1 MPLSGTLD
9 TMPITDL
16 IQWLNASDADGTLTV
31 SLDMEDTFIVFKEG
45 DVSGLGSDD
54 PLRWDVGHVLLARGL
69 ITEETLRDAVRRAGG
84 SGNAGRG
91 ASESGN
97 VGRGASESGNGGRG
111 QAVEE
116 VLVADGVLTQK
127 AIEEAVVDHGFKTIL
142 DLFFEEEGSF
152 YFSSAAG
159 TQGLLGESFLPQV
172 RFFQKPLS
180 GQEIL
185 MDGVRRMDEWGRIQE
200 VFPSAYC
207 VVHGLGVLEGNQVT
221 RALVELGEPVSVGEL
236 CLALRS
242 KSRFS
247 VYRELFDGYEAG
259 VVGLDSAT
267 AGPESPF
274 SLGPTDSLIV
284 NARVLLEHRQFDEAR
299 AVLST
304 ALNLDPGNGEAR
316 RLLRDLRA
324 SHLEHLYKQIP
335 PHKVPKLSVSREEL
349 NSYGLASQERYL
361 ASRIDGKW
369 DVATL
374 VVVTP
379 LGELRTLRALGK
391 FLHAGIVGFERDG

>member
-31 SLDMEDTFIVFKEG
+31 SLDMEDTFIVFREG
-45 DVSGLGSDD
+45 DVVGLGSDD
-54 PLRWDVGHVLLARGL
+54 PLRWDVGQVLLARGL
-69 ITEETLRDAVRRAGG
+69 ISEETLRDAVRRAVG
-84 SGNAGRG
+84 SGGAG
-91 ASESGN
+91 
-97 VGRGASESGNGGRG
+97 GGQGGCGGEDEGGGGHR
-111 QAVEE
+111 AVEE
-116 VLVADGVLTQK
+116 VLVEDGVLTK
-127 AIEEAVVDHGFKTIL
+127 EAIEEAAVDHGFKTIL

-159 TQGLLGESFLPQV
+159 TQGLLGESILPQV
-172 RFFQKPLS
+172 RFFQRPIA

-185 MDGVRRMDEWGRIQE
+185 MDGVRRMDEWSRMQE

-207 VVHGLGVLEGNQVT
+207 VVHGLGVLAGNQVT
-221 RALVELGEPVSVGEL
+221 RTLMEMGEPVSVGEL

-247 VYRELFDGYEAG
+247 VYRELFNGYEAG
-259 VVGLDSAT
+259 VVGLDPAT
-267 AGPESPF
+267 VGPESPF
-274 SLGPTDSLIV
+274 SLGPTGSLIE

-335 PHKVPKLSVSREEL
+335 PHKVPKLLVSREEL
-349 NSYGLASQERYL
+349 SSYGLSSRERYL

-391 FLHAGIVGFERDG
+391 FLHAGIVGFESDG